1 MEMLKVGPSRKVRH
15 GVKLLKEVADDLV
28 RVFALTEAFDLFER
42 PHQRL
47 LGLADGDIGV
57 VLPLPL
63 ETELMFKDFS
73 PEEVGET
80 LTR

>member
-1 MEMLKVGPSRKVRH
+1 MQMLQIRPSRKIRD
-15 GVKLLKEVADDLV
+15 GVKLLQEVADDLV

-47 LGLADGDIGV
+47 LGLADRDVGV

-63 ETELMFKDFS
+63 QTLLMFEDFP